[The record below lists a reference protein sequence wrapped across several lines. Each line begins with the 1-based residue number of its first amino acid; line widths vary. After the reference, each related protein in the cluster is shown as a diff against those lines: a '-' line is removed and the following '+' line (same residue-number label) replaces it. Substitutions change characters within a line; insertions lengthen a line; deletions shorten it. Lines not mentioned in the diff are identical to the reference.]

1 MMPEGNI
8 QVVMTTAPAGEVF
21 ASHLHLVL
29 PQVQQCHRALNAAR
43 QEMGRV
49 DGPVFGGGKWKMVGK
64 YGCFY
69 GLMIKDS
76 RKMVGKM
83 IAPSFLQRSFMVF
96 VYAYGWL
103 VLQTCLSQPFP

>member
-21 ASHLHLVL
+21 ANHLHLVL

-64 YGCFY
+64 W
-69 GLMIKDS
+69 LEN
-76 RKMVGKM
+76 MVV
-83 IAPSFLQRSFMVF
+83 FM
-96 VYAYGWL
+96 G
-103 VLQTCLSQPFP
+103 